1 VKKVLEISLGV
12 LAAIGGF
19 VDIGDLVFNSEA
31 GATFGYQLIWAVVL
45 GAIGIAVYA
54 EMCGRVATVAKR
66 PVFDVIR
73 DRMGFGFGLG
83 TLIASQFVNLLT
95 LAAEVG
101 GVALVL
107 ELLTGFLYHPLVLL
121 ALVILV
127 LTVWVLPFEGIE
139 RIFGFGGLLL
149 LTFTVAAL
157 KLGPNWNHFANGF
170 VPHPQHTS
178 EYLIWGYFAVGLIA
192 STLMPYEVYF
202 YSSGA
207 VEEGWT
213 PTGELGLNKVTA
225 IVGFGL
231 GAFLSISIMTLMAE
245 YFLPLGIDPDSL
257 GSVALAPQANL
268 GVIGLLLV
276 LLGMFFAVGG
286 AAIDAAFSGAYNMA
300 QFFGWDWGKYRKAS
314 GAPRFTLTWLI
325 LFGLAFLIII
335 TGVNPIYV
343 TEFAVVFS
351 VVAMPLTYLPILLV
365 ARDRGYM
372 GAYANGRLGNILG
385 WAYFAVI
392 LAVAISAVP
401 LLVLTN
407 LGQG

>member
-1 VKKVLEISLGV
+1 MKNLLQIALGI

-31 GATFGYQLIWAVVL
+31 GATFGYQLIWAVVV

-54 EMCGRVATVAKR
+54 EMCGRVAAVAKR

-73 DRMGFGFGLG
+73 ERMGFGFGLG

-107 ELLTGFLYHPLVLL
+107 ELLTGFLYRPLVVL

-127 LTVWVLPFEGIE
+127 LSVWILPFEGIE
-139 RIFGFGGLLL
+139 RVFGFGGLLL

-157 KLGPNWNHFANGF
+157 KLGPNWGHFANGF
-170 VPHPQHTS
+170 VPHPHDTN
-178 EYLIWGYFAVGLIA
+178 EYLIWAYFAVGLIA

-202 YSSGA
+202 YSSGG
-207 VEEGWT
+207 VEEGWG
-213 PTGELGLNKVTA
+213 PSDLKLNKLTA
-225 IVGFGL
+225 IVGFGF
-231 GAFLSISIMTLMAE
+231 GALLSISIMTLMAE
-245 YFLPLGIDPDSL
+245 YFFPLGIDPQFL
-257 GSVALAPQANL
+257 GSVALAPQAVL
-268 GVIGLLLV
+268 GVVGLLLA
-276 LLGMFFAVGG
+276 LLGMFFAVAG
-286 AAIDAAFSGAYNMA
+286 ASIDACFSGAYNMA
-300 QFFGWDWGKYRKAS
+300 QFLGWEWGKYRKAT

-372 GAYANGRLGNILG
+372 GSYANGRVGSVLG
-385 WAYFAVI
+385 WAYFGVI
-392 LAVAISAVP
+392 IVVALSAVP

>member
-1 VKKVLEISLGV
+1 MKNLFQVALGV

-19 VDIGDLVFNSEA
+19 VDIGDLVFNGEA
-31 GATFGYQLIWAVVL
+31 GALFGYQLIWAVVL

-73 DRMGFGFGLG
+73 ERMGFGFGLG
-83 TLIASQFVNLLT
+83 TLIASQLVNLLT

-107 ELLTGFLYHPLVLL
+107 ELLTGFLYRPLVLL
-121 ALVILV
+121 AVVLLV

-139 RIFGFGGLLL
+139 RLYGFGGLLL
-149 LTFTVAAL
+149 LTFTVGTL

-170 VPHPQHTS
+170 VPHPQHTN
-178 EYLIWGYFAVGLIA
+178 EYLIWGYFVVGLIA
-192 STLMPYEVYF
+192 SSLMPYEVYF

-207 VEEGWT
+207 VEEGWG
-213 PTGELGLNKVTA
+213 PSELKLNKVTA
-225 IVGFGL
+225 IFGFGL
-231 GAFLSISIMTLMAE
+231 GAFLAISIMVLSAE
-245 YFLPLGIDPDSL
+245 FFLPLSIDPDSL
-257 GSVALAPQANL
+257 GSVALAPQAVM
-268 GVIGLLLV
+268 GEIGLLLA
-276 LLGMFFAVGG
+276 LLGMFFAIGG
-286 AAIDAAFSGAYNMA
+286 AAIDASFSGAYNLA
-300 QFFGWDWGKYRKAS
+300 QFFGWEWGKYRKPS
-314 GAPRFTLTWLI
+314 GAPRFTLTWLVM
-325 LFGLAFLIII
+325 FGLAFLIII

-365 ARDRGYM
+365 ARDKGYM
-372 GAYANGRLGNILG
+372 GSFANGRLGSLLG
-385 WAYFAVI
+385 WAYFVVI
-392 LAVAISAVP
+392 LLAAISAAP